1 MIIPDM
7 AGGGWTHTWRAAP
20 FPAIGLIFACAVLP
34 VADSFRYC
42 AIAFSSVAAV
52 VAIGMVAKVQVIDVP
67 PVMREFNEV
76 DAQIPPHCSV
86 APVLSQFKLD
96 PGNTAQLFYH
106 PMFHAASRLEL
117 RDDRPVLFSY
127 VARLPV
133 YPARFRHNAD
143 PQRLLFGWAPYQRD
157 TRAYSIDVP
166 RFEAES
172 GMTVDYV
179 LLWDLPDTPHADPYA
194 PLRQAIAAS
203 GYQLTFRSS
212 GGRMELYRRPGA
224 HGCGTP

>member
-1 MIIPDM
+1 
-7 AGGGWTHTWRAAP
+7 
-20 FPAIGLIFACAVLP
+20 
-34 VADSFRYC
+34 
-42 AIAFSSVAAV
+42 
-52 VAIGMVAKVQVIDVP
+52 
-67 PVMREFNEV
+67 MREFNEV